1 MPSVVTPWLVCVLI
15 FCLRYMKYETGTLT
29 SHFSFHFHAREGEL
43 MQGMPE
49 GGGRE
54 KERERQR
61 ECLCRGHACTD
72 VFLRIAVAEL
82 QTNQAAL

>member
-15 FCLRYMKYETGTLT
+15 FWLRCMKYEAGALT

-49 GGGRE
+49 RGGSEGR
-54 KERERQR
+54 ERERK
-61 ECLCRGHACTD
+61 
-72 VFLRIAVAEL
+72 
-82 QTNQAAL
+82 